1 MISFKDIIKDMGR
14 NFKPNVLDTLEPI
27 VIIGNLFVVLVCI
40 SFVYFI
46 YKKTYSSILYSKNFN
61 ITLVMTSL
69 VTSLAV
75 MVISSNL
82 ALSLGMVGAL
92 SIIRFRSAIKDPKDV
107 GFLFWSVALGIVCGI
122 GAYPLAFIST
132 LVIGLVVFI
141 ISKKITV
148 YNSYILVLDFEEKKQ
163 EINLTEKID
172 LMLKKF
178 CYNFKI
184 RSSSYMNQKD
194 EKVYEIK
201 IKEINIK
208 SLISELKKNNSVK
221 KINIFSYEG
230 ELSD

>member
-1 MISFKDIIKDMGR
+1 MGR

-46 YKKTYSSILYSKNFN
+46 YKKTYSGILYSKNFN

-208 SLISELKKNNSVK
+208 SLISELKKDNSIK